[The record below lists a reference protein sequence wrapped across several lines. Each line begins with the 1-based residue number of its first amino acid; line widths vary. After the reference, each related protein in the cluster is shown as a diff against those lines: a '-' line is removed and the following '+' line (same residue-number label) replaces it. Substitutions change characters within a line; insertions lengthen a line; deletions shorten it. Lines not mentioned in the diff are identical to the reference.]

1 MNADPATDSPI
12 DPPVRTDSELAPA
25 SDAQPESAAGE
36 IEHGADFEPAA
47 ERAIWGMRVSAL
59 ITALA
64 FASAPILGV
73 LLLLGDGAAWARV
86 LVIGLLLLLALRLG
100 WRYAAARFAR
110 FRFRLAGRGLEI
122 HRGVFWHSEIRVL
135 RSRVQHTDLSHGPLE
150 RRLGL
155 ASLLI
160 HTAGSENA
168 TLRLA
173 GLSEVRAREIGDA
186 LLEGHDDRL

>member
-73 LLLLGDGAAWARV
+73 LLLLGDGAAWA
-86 LVIGLLLLLALRLG
+86 LK
-100 WRYAAARFAR
+100 AAITQ
-110 FRFRLAGRGLEI
+110 FRDEF
-122 HRGVFWHSEIRVL
+122 
-135 RSRVQHTDLSHGPLE
+135 VQHVE
-150 RRLGL
+150 
-155 ASLLI
+155 
-160 HTAGSENA
+160 
-168 TLRLA
+168 
-173 GLSEVRAREIGDA
+173 
-186 LLEGHDDRL
+186 EGRCPYH